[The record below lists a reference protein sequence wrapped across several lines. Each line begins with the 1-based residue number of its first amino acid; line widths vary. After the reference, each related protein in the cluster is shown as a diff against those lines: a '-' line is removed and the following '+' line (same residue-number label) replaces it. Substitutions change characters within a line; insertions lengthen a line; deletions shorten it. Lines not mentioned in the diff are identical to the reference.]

1 MENKWCVP
9 TVFGTQKQSEHQV
22 HRTIFPA
29 VWWIGWQRGYSSERT
44 IISNLWSL
52 NLREIINNTRLYHV
66 FLRFIIYYYFQSK
79 ENNSV
84 IKSFKGSNVKVS
96 SIFQQLLFNNGDGGT
111 PAVKFRSGEKIFL
124 FISWVH
130 KDQRGRG
137 GEYMQFSSGRLCLR

>member
-1 MENKWCVP
+1 MVCTYSLWNTE
-9 TVFGTQKQSEHQV
+9 TVRTPGTQNNIPCSVMNWLTKRVFIRTHHHQQSV
-22 HRTIFPA
+22 I
-29 VWWIGWQRGYSSERT
+29 SKSER
-44 IISNLWSL
+44 NY
-52 NLREIINNTRLYHV
+52 TRLYHV
-66 FLRFIIYYYFQSK
+66 FLGFIIYYCFQSK

-111 PAVKFRSGEKIFL
+111 SAVKFRSGEKIFL

-130 KDQRGRG
+130 KDQRRRG